1 MTKAQKTSY
10 VRPTRTTLALKRTLD
25 ISASAI
31 GIVILSPVFVA
42 LAAAIKLD
50 SPGPVFF
57 RQERVGMG
65 GKPFRIVKFRS
76 MVAAAPSLGV
86 ALTTRNDKRITR
98 VGAFVRKC
106 KLDELPQ
113 LFNVLRGDMSL
124 VGPRPEV
131 PAFIDFYTPEQRAVI
146 MSMRPGITDY
156 AAIIFRDESAL
167 LSGQDDPVDVYRRE
181 IMPRKF
187 ACYEKYWRR
196 ISIGD
201 DLRIIMATISVLA
214 LGRLPKGLGIESE
227 PTS

>member
-42 LAAAIKLD
+42 LAAANKLD
-50 SPGPVFF
+50 SAGPVFF

-86 ALTTRNDKRITR
+86 ALTTRNDNRITR
-98 VGAFVRKC
+98 VGAFIRKC
-106 KLDELPQ
+106 RLDELPQ
-113 LFNVLRGDMSL
+113 LFNVLKGDMSL

-187 ACYEKYWRR
+187 AFYEKYWRR

-201 DLRIIMATISVLA
+201 DLRIIMATITVLA